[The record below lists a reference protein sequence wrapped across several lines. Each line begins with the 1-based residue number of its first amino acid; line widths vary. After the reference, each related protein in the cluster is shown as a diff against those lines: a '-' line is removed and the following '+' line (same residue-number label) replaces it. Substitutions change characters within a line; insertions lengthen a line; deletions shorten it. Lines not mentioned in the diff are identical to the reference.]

1 MSKSKMT
8 PIKNSTYLFGY
19 NNKENDRENHSYWL
33 DSQLVR
39 NVGIQPGTNINQ
51 LEFTSLCHGKN
62 PSQITGDGFF
72 RNAIQDFQEW
82 HKQDMRKD
90 ELLKQKNSE
99 KKLRNNS
106 TL

>member
-1 MSKSKMT
+1 MT

-51 LEFTSLCHGKN
+51 L
-62 PSQITGDGFF
+62 
-72 RNAIQDFQEW
+72 
-82 HKQDMRKD
+82 
-90 ELLKQKNSE
+90 
-99 KKLRNNS
+99 
-106 TL
+106 